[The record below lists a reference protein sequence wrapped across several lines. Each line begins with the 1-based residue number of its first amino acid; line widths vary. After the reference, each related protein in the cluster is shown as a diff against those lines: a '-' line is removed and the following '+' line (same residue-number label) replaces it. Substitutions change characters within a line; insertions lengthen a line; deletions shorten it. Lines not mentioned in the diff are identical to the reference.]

1 MGTKKMNPL
10 NKTIA
15 IKGMGYVG
23 LPLAIEFSKKFNVI
37 GFDISSE
44 RISSLMEGH
53 DSTNEIESSILNS
66 SNLRLTNNDEMLS
79 AVDVYIVTVPTPID
93 TDNKPDLSPLL
104 NATRTIAKKINKGNT
119 IIYESTV
126 FPGCTEDI
134 CANEIEKISGY
145 KLNTDFFLG
154 YSPERINPGDKKHT
168 IEKIVKVTSGSNK
181 DTALFVDNLYKE
193 IIIAGTYKASSI
205 KVAEAAKVIENTQR
219 DINIALINELSI
231 IFNLLEIDTEEVLE
245 AASSKWNFLNF
256 KPGLVGGHC
265 IGVDPYYLTY
275 KSQEL
280 GHNPE
285 VILSGRRI
293 NDEMGNYCA
302 REVLKKFDKKNF
314 DHKNLNVL
322 IMGFTFKEDCP
333 DIRNT
338 KIVDIINTLQQS
350 NARVDVYDPWVNIEY
365 ATSFYD
371 FNFVSKPVEDKYD
384 AIIIATAH
392 SDFKKMSEEEINL
405 FKKNDNS
412 IIFDIKSIKNKEFSD
427 LRL

>member
-1 MGTKKMNPL
+1 MNPL
-10 NKTIA
+10 DKTIA
-15 IKGMGYVG
+15 IIGMGYVG

-44 RISSLMEGH
+44 RISSLLEGV
-53 DSTNEIESSILNS
+53 DSTNEIEPSMLNS
-66 SNLRLTNNDEMLS
+66 SNLILTDNEEMLS
-79 AVDVYIVTVPTPID
+79 SPDIYIVTVPTPID
-93 TDNKPDLSPLL
+93 SDKKPDLSPLL
-104 NATRTIAKKINKGNT
+104 NATRTIAKKINKGNI

-134 CANEIEKISGY
+134 CANEIEKISKY
-145 KLNTDFFLG
+145 KFNSDFFLG

-168 IEKIVKVTSGSNK
+168 IDKIVKVTSGSNE
-181 DTALFVDNLYKE
+181 DTALFIDNLYKE
-193 IIIAGTYKASSI
+193 IITAGTYMAPSI

-231 IFNLLEIDTEEVLE
+231 IFNLLEIDTEEVLK
-245 AASSKWNFLNF
+245 AASTKWNFLNF

-302 REVLKKFDKKNF
+302 REILKKFDEQNLELS
-314 DHKNLNVL
+314 NLNVL
-322 IMGFTFKEDCP
+322 IMGFTFKENCP

-338 KIVDIINTLQQS
+338 KIVDIVNTLQKS
-350 NARVDVYDPWVNIEY
+350 GISVDIYDPWVNIEY
-365 ATSFYD
+365 AITHYD
-371 FNFVSKPVEDKYD
+371 FNFIPKPVHKKYD
-384 AIIIATAH
+384 AVIIATAH
-392 SDFKKMSEEEINL
+392 SEFKNMSEEEINL
-405 FKKNDNS
+405 FKKSDYS

>member
-1 MGTKKMNPL
+1 MNPL
-10 NKTIA
+10 DKTIA
-15 IKGMGYVG
+15 IIGMGYVG

-44 RISSLMEGH
+44 RISSLLEGV
-53 DSTNEIESSILNS
+53 DLTNEIEPSMLNS
-66 SNLRLTNNDEMLS
+66 SNLVLTDNEEMLS
-79 AVDVYIVTVPTPID
+79 SADIYIVTVPTPID
-93 TDNKPDLSPLL
+93 SDKKPDLSPLL
-104 NATRTIAKKINKGNT
+104 NATRTIAKKINKGNI

-134 CANEIEKISGY
+134 CANEIEKISKY
-145 KLNTDFFLG
+145 KFNSDFFLG

-168 IEKIVKVTSGSNK
+168 IDKIVKVTSGSNE
-181 DTALFVDNLYKE
+181 DTALFIDNLYKE
-193 IIIAGTYKASSI
+193 IITAGTYMAPSI

-231 IFNLLEIDTEEVLE
+231 IFNLLEIDTEEVLK
-245 AASSKWNFLNF
+245 AASTKWNFLNF

-302 REVLKKFDKKNF
+302 REILKKFDEQNLELS
-314 DHKNLNVL
+314 NLNVL
-322 IMGFTFKEDCP
+322 IMGFTFKENCP

-338 KIVDIINTLQQS
+338 KIVDIVNTLQKS
-350 NARVDVYDPWVNIEY
+350 GISVDIYDPWVNIEY
-365 ATSFYD
+365 AITHYD
-371 FNFVSKPVEDKYD
+371 FNFVPKPVHKKYD
-384 AIIIATAH
+384 EVIIATAH
-392 SDFKKMSEEEINL
+392 SEFKNMSE
-405 FKKNDNS
+405 
-412 IIFDIKSIKNKEFSD
+412 
-427 LRL
+427 

>member
-1 MGTKKMNPL
+1 MNPL
-10 NKTIA
+10 DKTIA
-15 IKGMGYVG
+15 IIGMGYVG

-44 RISSLMEGH
+44 RISSLLEGV
-53 DSTNEIESSILNS
+53 DSTNEIEPSMLNS
-66 SNLRLTNNDEMLS
+66 SNLVLTDNEEMLS
-79 AVDVYIVTVPTPID
+79 SADIYIVTVPTPID
-93 TDNKPDLSPLL
+93 SDKKPDLSPLL
-104 NATRTIAKKINKGNT
+104 NATRTIAKKINKGNI

-134 CANEIEKISGY
+134 CANEIEKISKY
-145 KLNTDFFLG
+145 KFNSDFFLG

-168 IEKIVKVTSGSNK
+168 IDKIVKVTSGSNE
-181 DTALFVDNLYKE
+181 DTALFIDNLYKE
-193 IIIAGTYKASSI
+193 IITAGTYMAPSI

-231 IFNLLEIDTEEVLE
+231 IFNLLEIDTEEVLK
-245 AASSKWNFLNF
+245 AASTKWNFLNF

-302 REVLKKFDKKNF
+302 REILKKFDEQNLELS
-314 DHKNLNVL
+314 NLNVL
-322 IMGFTFKEDCP
+322 IMGFTFKENCP

-338 KIVDIINTLQQS
+338 KIVDIVNTLQKS
-350 NARVDVYDPWVNIEY
+350 GISVDIYDPWVNIEY
-365 ATSFYD
+365 AITHYD
-371 FNFVSKPVEDKYD
+371 FNFVPKPVHKKYD
-384 AIIIATAH
+384 AVIIATAH
-392 SDFKKMSEEEINL
+392 SEFKNMSEEEINL
-405 FKKNDNS
+405 FKKSDNS

>member
-1 MGTKKMNPL
+1 MNPL

-15 IKGMGYVG
+15 IIGMGYVG
-23 LPLAIEFSKKFNVI
+23 LPLAIEFSKKLNVI

-44 RISSLMEGH
+44 RISSLLEGV
-53 DSTNEIESSILNS
+53 DLTNEIEPSMLNS
-66 SNLRLTNNDEMLS
+66 SNLVLTDNEEMLS
-79 AVDVYIVTVPTPID
+79 KADIYIVTVPTPID
-93 TDNKPDLSPLL
+93 KDNKPDLSPLL
-104 NATRTIAKKINKGNT
+104 NATRTIAKKLNKGNT

-145 KLNTDFFLG
+145 KLNSDFFLG
-154 YSPERINPGDKKHT
+154 YSPERINPGDKEHT
-168 IEKIVKVTSGSNK
+168 IDKIVKVTSGSNK
-181 DTALFVDNLYKE
+181 DTALFIDNLYKE
-193 IIIAGTYKASSI
+193 IITAGTYMAPSI

-219 DINIALINELSI
+219 DINIALVNELSI
-231 IFNLLEIDTEEVLE
+231 IFNLLEIDTEEVLK
-245 AASSKWNFLNF
+245 AASTKWNFLSF

-265 IGVDPYYLTY
+265 IGVDPYYLTF

-293 NDEMGNYCA
+293 NDDMGNYCA
-302 REVLKKFDKKNF
+302 REVLKKFENKNF
-314 DHKNLNVL
+314 DLNNLSVL
-322 IMGFTFKEDCP
+322 IMGFTFKENCP

-338 KIVDIINTLQQS
+338 KIVDIVNTFQKS
-350 NARVDVYDPWVNIEY
+350 GVRVDVYDPWVNIENA
-365 ATSFYD
+365 ATYYD
-371 FNFVSKPVEDKYD
+371 FNFVSKPVEKKYD
-384 AIIIATAH
+384 AIVIATAH
-392 SDFKKMSEEEINL
+392 SEFKKMSEQEINI
-405 FKKNDNS
+405 FKKNNNS

>member
-1 MGTKKMNPL
+1 MNPL
-10 NKTIA
+10 DKTIA
-15 IKGMGYVG
+15 IIGMGYVG
-23 LPLAIEFSKKFNVI
+23 LPLAIEFSKKFKVI
-37 GFDISSE
+37 CFDISSE
-44 RISSLMEGH
+44 RISSLLEGV
-53 DSTNEIESSILNS
+53 DLTNEIEPSMLNS
-66 SNLRLTNNDEMLS
+66 SNLVLTDNEEMLS
-79 AVDVYIVTVPTPID
+79 SADIYIVTVPTPID
-93 TDNKPDLSPLL
+93 SDKKPDLSPLL
-104 NATRTIAKKINKGNT
+104 NATRTIAKKINKGNI

-134 CANEIEKISGY
+134 CANEIEKISKY
-145 KLNTDFFLG
+145 KFNSDFFLG

-168 IEKIVKVTSGSNK
+168 IDKIVKVTSGSNE
-181 DTALFVDNLYKE
+181 DTALFIDNLYKE
-193 IIIAGTYKASSI
+193 IITAGTYMAPSI

-231 IFNLLEIDTEEVLE
+231 IFNLLEIDTEEVLK
-245 AASSKWNFLNF
+245 AASTKWNFLNF

-302 REVLKKFDKKNF
+302 REILKKFDEQNLELS
-314 DHKNLNVL
+314 NLNVL
-322 IMGFTFKEDCP
+322 IMGFTFKENCP

-338 KIVDIINTLQQS
+338 KIVDMVNTLQKS
-350 NARVDVYDPWVNIEY
+350 GISVDIYDPWVNIEY
-365 ATSFYD
+365 AITHYD
-371 FNFVSKPVEDKYD
+371 FNFVPKPVHKKYD
-384 AIIIATAH
+384 AVIIATAH
-392 SDFKKMSEEEINL
+392 SEFKNMSEEEINL
-405 FKKNDNS
+405 FKKSDNS

>member
-1 MGTKKMNPL
+1 MKPL
-10 NKTIA
+10 DKTIA
-15 IKGMGYVG
+15 IIGMGYVG
-23 LPLAIEFSKKFNVI
+23 LPLAIEFSKKFNVL

-44 RISSLMEGH
+44 RISSLLEGV
-53 DSTNEIESSILNS
+53 DSTNEIEPSMLNS
-66 SNLRLTNNDEMLS
+66 SNLVLTDNEEMLS
-79 AVDVYIVTVPTPID
+79 SADIYIVTVPTPID
-93 TDNKPDLSPLL
+93 SDKKPDLSPLL
-104 NATRTIAKKINKGNT
+104 NATRTIAKKINKGNI

-134 CANEIEKISGY
+134 CANEIEKISKY
-145 KLNTDFFLG
+145 KFNSDFFLG

-168 IEKIVKVTSGSNK
+168 IDKIVKVTSGSNE
-181 DTALFVDNLYKE
+181 DTALFIDNLYKE
-193 IIIAGTYKASSI
+193 IITAGTYMAPSI

-231 IFNLLEIDTEEVLE
+231 IFNLLEIDTEEVLK
-245 AASSKWNFLNF
+245 AASTKWNFLSF

-302 REVLKKFDKKNF
+302 REILKKFNEQNF
-314 DHKNLNVL
+314 ELSNLNVL
-322 IMGFTFKEDCP
+322 IMGFTFKENCP

-338 KIVDIINTLQQS
+338 KIVDIVNTLQRS
-350 NARVDVYDPWVNIEY
+350 GISVDIYDPWVNIEY
-365 ATSFYD
+365 AITHYD
-371 FNFVSKPVEDKYD
+371 FNFVPKPVHKKYD
-384 AIIIATAH
+384 AVIIATAH
-392 SDFKKMSEEEINL
+392 SEFKNMSEEQINI
-405 FKKNDNS
+405 FKKSDDS

>member
-1 MGTKKMNPL
+1 MNPL
-10 NKTIA
+10 DKTIA
-15 IKGMGYVG
+15 IIGMGYVG

-44 RISSLMEGH
+44 RISSLLEGV
-53 DSTNEIESSILNS
+53 DSTNEIEPSMLNS
-66 SNLRLTNNDEMLS
+66 SNLVLTDNEEMLFS
-79 AVDVYIVTVPTPID
+79 ADIYIVTVPTPID
-93 TDNKPDLSPLL
+93 SDKKPDLSPLL
-104 NATRTIAKKINKGNT
+104 NATRTIAKKINKGNI

-134 CANEIEKISGY
+134 CANEIEKISKY
-145 KLNTDFFLG
+145 KFNSDFFLG

-168 IEKIVKVTSGSNK
+168 IDKIVKVTSGSNE
-181 DTALFVDNLYKE
+181 DTALFIDNLYKE
-193 IIIAGTYKASSI
+193 IITAGTYMAPSI

-231 IFNLLEIDTEEVLE
+231 IFNLLEIDTEEVLK
-245 AASSKWNFLNF
+245 AASTKWNFLNF

-302 REVLKKFDKKNF
+302 REILKKFDEQNLELS
-314 DHKNLNVL
+314 NLNVL
-322 IMGFTFKEDCP
+322 IMGFTFKENCP

-338 KIVDIINTLQQS
+338 KIVDIVNTLQKS
-350 NARVDVYDPWVNIEY
+350 GISVDIYDPWVNIEY
-365 ATSFYD
+365 AITHYD
-371 FNFVSKPVEDKYD
+371 FSFVPKPVHKKYD
-384 AIIIATAH
+384 AVIIATAH
-392 SDFKKMSEEEINL
+392 SEFKNMSEEEINL
-405 FKKNDNS
+405 FKKSDNS

>member
-1 MGTKKMNPL
+1 MKPL
-10 NKTIA
+10 DKTIA
-15 IKGMGYVG
+15 IIGMGYVG
-23 LPLAIEFSKKFNVI
+23 LPLAIEFSKKFNVL

-44 RISSLMEGH
+44 RISSLLEGV
-53 DSTNEIESSILNS
+53 DSTNEIEPSMLNS
-66 SNLRLTNNDEMLS
+66 SKLVLTDNEEMLS
-79 AVDVYIVTVPTPID
+79 SADIYIVTVPTPID
-93 TDNKPDLSPLL
+93 LDKKPDLSPLL
-104 NATRTIAKKINKGNT
+104 NATRTIAKKINKGNI

-134 CANEIEKISGY
+134 CANEIEKISKY
-145 KLNTDFFLG
+145 KFNSDFFLG

-168 IEKIVKVTSGSNK
+168 IDKIVKVTSGSNE
-181 DTALFVDNLYKE
+181 DTALFIDNLYKE
-193 IIIAGTYKASSI
+193 IITAGTYMAPSI

-219 DINIALINELSI
+219 DINIALVNELSI
-231 IFNLLEIDTEEVLE
+231 IFNLLEIDTEEVLK
-245 AASSKWNFLNF
+245 AASTKWNFLSF

-302 REVLKKFDKKNF
+302 REILKKFDEQNF
-314 DHKNLNVL
+314 ELSNLNVL
-322 IMGFTFKEDCP
+322 IMGFTFKENCP

-338 KIVDIINTLQQS
+338 KIVDIVNTLQRS
-350 NARVDVYDPWVNIEY
+350 GISVDIYDPWVNIEY
-365 ATSFYD
+365 AITHYD
-371 FNFVSKPVEDKYD
+371 FNFVPKPVHKKYD
-384 AIIIATAH
+384 AVIIATAH
-392 SDFKKMSEEEINL
+392 SEFKNMSEEEINL
-405 FKKNDNS
+405 FKKSDNS

>member
-1 MGTKKMNPL
+1 MNPL
-10 NKTIA
+10 DKTIA
-15 IKGMGYVG
+15 IIGMGYVG

-44 RISSLMEGH
+44 RISSLLEGV
-53 DSTNEIESSILNS
+53 DSTNEINPSMLNS
-66 SNLRLTNNDEMLS
+66 SNLVLTDNEEMLS
-79 AVDVYIVTVPTPID
+79 SADIYIVTVPTPID
-93 TDNKPDLSPLL
+93 LEKKPDLSPLL
-104 NATRTIAKKINKGNT
+104 NATRTIAKKINKGNI

-145 KLNTDFFLG
+145 KLNSDFFLG

-168 IEKIVKVTSGSNK
+168 IDKIVKVTSGSNE
-181 DTALFVDNLYKE
+181 DTALFVDNLYRE
-193 IIIAGTYKASSI
+193 IITAGTYMAPSI

-219 DINIALINELSI
+219 DINIALVNELSI
-231 IFNLLEIDTEEVLE
+231 IFNLLEIDTEEVLK
-245 AASSKWNFLNF
+245 AASTKWNFLSF

-302 REVLKKFDKKNF
+302 REVIKKCDEKNF
-314 DHKNLNVL
+314 DLNNSSVL
-322 IMGFTFKEDCP
+322 IMGFTFKENCP

-338 KIVDIINTLQQS
+338 KIVDIVNTLQQS
-350 NARVDVYDPWVNIEY
+350 GISVDIYDPWINIEY
-365 ATSFYD
+365 AISNYD
-371 FNFVSKPVEDKYD
+371 FNFIPKPVEKKYD

-392 SDFKKMSEEEINL
+392 SEFKKMSEEEINL

>member
-1 MGTKKMNPL
+1 MDIKMNPL

-15 IKGMGYVG
+15 IIGMGYVG
-23 LPLAIEFSKKFNVI
+23 LPLAIVFSKKFNVI

-44 RISSLMEGH
+44 RISSLLEGV
-53 DSTNEIESSILNS
+53 DSTNEIEPSMLNS
-66 SNLRLTNNDEMLS
+66 SNLVLTDNEEILS
-79 AVDVYIVTVPTPID
+79 KADIYIVTVPTPID
-93 TDNKPDLSPLL
+93 IDNKPDLSPLL
-104 NATRTIAKKINKGNT
+104 NATRTIAKKINQGNI

-145 KLNTDFFLG
+145 KLNSDFFLG

-168 IEKIVKVTSGSNK
+168 IDKIVKVTSGSNK
-181 DTALFVDNLYKE
+181 ETALFIDNLYKE
-193 IIIAGTYKASSI
+193 IITAGTYMAPSI

-231 IFNLLEIDTEEVLE
+231 IFNLLEIDTEEVLK
-245 AASSKWNFLNF
+245 AASTKWNFLSF

-293 NDEMGNYCA
+293 NDDMGNYCA
-302 REVLKKFDKKNF
+302 REVLKKFDEKNF
-314 DHKNLNVL
+314 DINNLSVL
-322 IMGFTFKEDCP
+322 IMGFTFKENCP

-338 KIVDIINTLQQS
+338 KIVDIVNTLQQS
-350 NARVDVYDPWVNIEY
+350 GVRVDVYDPWVNIEY
-365 ATSFYD
+365 AATHYV
-371 FNFVSKPVEDKYD
+371 FNFISKPVEKKYD

-392 SDFKKMSEEEINL
+392 SEFKEMSEEEINVL
-405 FKKNDNS
+405 KKNDNS

>member
-1 MGTKKMNPL
+1 MNPL
-10 NKTIA
+10 DKTIA
-15 IKGMGYVG
+15 IIGMGYVG

-44 RISSLMEGH
+44 RISSLLEGV
-53 DSTNEIESSILNS
+53 DSTNEIEPSMLNS
-66 SNLRLTNNDEMLS
+66 SNLVLTDNEEMLFS
-79 AVDVYIVTVPTPID
+79 ADIYIVTVPTPID
-93 TDNKPDLSPLL
+93 SDKKPDLSPLL
-104 NATRTIAKKINKGNT
+104 NATRTIAKKINKGNI

-134 CANEIEKISGY
+134 CANEIEKISKY
-145 KLNTDFFLG
+145 KFNSDFFLG

-168 IEKIVKVTSGSNK
+168 IDKIVKVTSGSNE
-181 DTALFVDNLYKE
+181 DTALFIDNLYKE
-193 IIIAGTYKASSI
+193 IITAGTYMAPSI

-231 IFNLLEIDTEEVLE
+231 IFNLLEIDTEEVLK
-245 AASSKWNFLNF
+245 AASTKWNFLNF

-302 REVLKKFDKKNF
+302 REILKKFDEQNLELS
-314 DHKNLNVL
+314 NLNVL
-322 IMGFTFKEDCP
+322 IMGFTFKENCP

-338 KIVDIINTLQQS
+338 KIVDIVNTLQKS
-350 NARVDVYDPWVNIEY
+350 GISVDIYDPWVNIEY
-365 ATSFYD
+365 AITHYD
-371 FNFVSKPVEDKYD
+371 FNFVPKPVHKKYD
-384 AIIIATAH
+384 AVIIATAH
-392 SDFKKMSEEEINL
+392 SEFINMSEEQINL
-405 FKKNDNS
+405 FKKSDNS